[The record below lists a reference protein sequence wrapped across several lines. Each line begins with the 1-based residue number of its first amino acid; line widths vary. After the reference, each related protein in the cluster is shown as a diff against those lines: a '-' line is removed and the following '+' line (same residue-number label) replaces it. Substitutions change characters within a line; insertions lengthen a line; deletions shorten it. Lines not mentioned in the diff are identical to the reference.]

1 MPPATFSASASTV
14 HAPTPPLWRLVLR
27 SLPVP
32 VLMSVICWVGAG
44 VNYLLFHTLAELFS
58 IVIAMVALVVATTS
72 QRFTRNHFVVYI
84 AVAIGWCGALDL
96 LHMVVL
102 DGMQQLPG
110 NSADPAIQLW
120 VAARFIQAVA
130 LVSAPLLLYRSVRP
144 LLMQA
149 GFGMAAVLSAAL
161 IANDFFPA
169 AYVDGQGLTPFK
181 IYAEYVIIGLLTGAL
196 ALLWRQRA
204 LMSTRLLANLMAA
217 VVFMILSELAFTRY
231 VSVYATANLVG
242 HLLKIFAYWYVY
254 LALVH
259 STLREPFSMLARAA
273 STYDAVPDPTLIV
286 TADGKIHQANA
297 AAALFAG
304 QAAAQLVGQSSHAL
318 FHDADISAA
327 VPGVPRH
334 ADRQGGFP
342 GGNRTQPGTQCH

>member
-1 MPPATFSASASTV
+1 MPPAPFPAAASTV
-14 HAPTPPLWRLVLR
+14 LAPPAPLWQLVLR

-32 VLMSVICWVGAG
+32 VLMSAICWVGAG

-58 IVIAMVALVVATTS
+58 IVIAMVAMVVVTTS

-84 AVAIGWCGALDL
+84 AVAIGWCGGLDL
-96 LHMVVL
+96 LHML
-102 DGMQQLPG
+102 MFKGLHLLPSD
-110 NSADPAIQLW
+110 SANPPTQLW
-120 VAARFIQAVA
+120 VAARFIQAAA
-130 LVSAPLLLYRSVRP
+130 LVTSPLLLNRSVR
-144 LLMQA
+144 LLHVQA
-149 GFGMAAVLSAAL
+149 GFGVAAAL
-161 IANDFFPA
+161 SVTLIAAGLFPT

-181 IYAEYVIIGLLTGAL
+181 IYAELAIIGLLACAL
-196 ALLWRQRA
+196 ALFWRYRA
-204 LMSTRLLANLMAA
+204 LMSTRLLANLVAA

-231 VSVYATANLVG
+231 ASVYAPANLLG
-242 HLLKIFAYWYVY
+242 HLLKIFACWYVY

-286 TADGKIHQANA
+286 TANGNIHQANEA
-297 AAALFAG
+297 AARYAG